1 MVYTKFAAIQKVV
14 DLSGGLRYTILK
26 ERRNTMS
33 YLTLDDGT
41 DAADFDSLYGRE
53 WNFIYALE
61 DKIKANTNAGKP
73 PFDGIDFP
81 ETGKSIGANTLNF
94 LAKALNK
101 SETFVSAMK
110 TACASKNAQKNVFN
124 FIGKLDFTEVL
135 KDEKNEANILKI
147 IYNNIRHGYN
157 KNLTASTATWA
168 MAYAATNG
176 LIGNYDEMGDET
188 HPYYKITQFDE
199 NKEKLEYGSPKAL
212 TIIAEK
218 SSTQNIALIKDVLK
232 RSDLSEL
239 DDGTKSKLEKMIQYS
254 WNDKR
259 QEEKFNLF
267 LESSPVTNLSE
278 KAFLK
283 RKNITLEDVQTYY
296 DKNNW
301 NKLSPTNLLDKL
313 DYAKEN
319 NKIENF
325 TESMNKIRGE
335 LAVKYIMETEQVDH
349 NIVNKFSKDICQGFK
364 DNPEALKK
372 LGVEIP
378 YSVIDTLK
386 KDEHFKNDIQFID
399 GAKNVSIAFTYKDHY
414 EKSIDLLNQVAEKG
428 FSAGYGAEM
437 IVLKAGKV
445 LEEKRSEYELAKK
458 NLQTVLKKR
467 EEYNQAKERFD
478 ILDMVEQDIGT
489 YLYKDENFFQQLDPS
504 LNKEEILKM
513 AIDKAK
519 GKDVKKLE
527 CTDKPT
533 NGLGKLFMSKDKKEK
548 EQKNIKAKEEAC
560 NIINQFVESLSS
572 KLKNTETKF
581 EANNP
586 TKLLEDCSIDTVKKQ
601 WSEDYEYI
609 QDNRSTVEH
618 SKWTEK
624 DARKLVEEF
633 EKMETAQKSAQT
645 KLDHQVTIT
654 KTARETSGVKDIETK
669 TGFDAMEIK
678 AQLRAENPN
687 MPVRDLY
694 ASMKEI
700 RDKGEYSA
708 EIKIKTPK
716 DDKVKAD
723 NDKLSVLRGTK
734 AQEAKPVKQTSLP
747 QMMKNKSNTQE

>member
-1 MVYTKFAAIQKVV
+1 
-14 DLSGGLRYTILK
+14 
-26 ERRNTMS
+26 MS
-33 YLTLDDGT
+33 YITLPDGT

-53 WNFIYALE
+53 WKFIYALE

-81 ETGKSIGANTLNF
+81 ETCKSIDANTLNF

-147 IYNNIRHGYN
+147 IHNNIRHGDN

-168 MAYAATNG
+168 MAYAATNE

-301 NKLSPTNLLDKL
+301 NKLSPTNLLNKL

-445 LEEKRSEYELAKK
+445 LEEKRSKYELAKK

-478 ILDMVEQDIGT
+478 ILDKVKQDIGT
-489 YLYKDENFFQQLDPS
+489 YLYKDEKIFQQLDPS

-519 GKDVKKLE
+519 GKDVKKME

-533 NGLGKLFMSKDKKEK
+533 KGLKRLFMSKAKKEK
-548 EQKNIKAKEEAC
+548 EQKDIKAKEEAYSA
-560 NIINQFVESLSS
+560 INRFVEDMGN
-572 KLKNTETKF
+572 KWKDTKTV
-581 EANNP
+581 N
-586 TKLLEDCSIDTVKKQ
+586 LLDGCSIDTVNKQ

-609 QDNRSTVEH
+609 EYNRSTVEH

-645 KLDHQVTIT
+645 KLDYQVTIA

-669 TGFDAMEIK
+669 TGFDAMEVK

-687 MPVRDLY
+687 MSVRDLY

-708 EIKIKTPK
+708 EIKVKAPK
-716 DDKVKAD
+716 DDKVK
-723 NDKLSVLRGTK
+723 NDINKLSILRGTK
-734 AQEAKPVKQTSLP
+734 AQEAKPVKQTSLSP
-747 QMMKNKSNTQE
+747 QMMQNRLSNTKK

>member
-1 MVYTKFAAIQKVV
+1 
-14 DLSGGLRYTILK
+14 
-26 ERRNTMS
+26 
-33 YLTLDDGT
+33 
-41 DAADFDSLYGRE
+41 
-53 WNFIYALE
+53 
-61 DKIKANTNAGKP
+61 
-73 PFDGIDFP
+73 
-81 ETGKSIGANTLNF
+81 
-94 LAKALNK
+94 
-101 SETFVSAMK
+101 
-110 TACASKNAQKNVFN
+110 
-124 FIGKLDFTEVL
+124 
-135 KDEKNEANILKI
+135 
-147 IYNNIRHGYN
+147 
-157 KNLTASTATWA
+157 
-168 MAYAATNG
+168 
-176 LIGNYDEMGDET
+176 
-188 HPYYKITQFDE
+188 
-199 NKEKLEYGSPKAL
+199 
-212 TIIAEK
+212 
-218 SSTQNIALIKDVLK
+218 
-232 RSDLSEL
+232 
-239 DDGTKSKLEKMIQYS
+239 
-254 WNDKR
+254 
-259 QEEKFNLF
+259 
-267 LESSPVTNLSE
+267 
-278 KAFLK
+278 
-283 RKNITLEDVQTYY
+283 
-296 DKNNW
+296 
-301 NKLSPTNLLDKL
+301 
-313 DYAKEN
+313 
-319 NKIENF
+319 
-325 TESMNKIRGE
+325 
-335 LAVKYIMETEQVDH
+335 
-349 NIVNKFSKDICQGFK
+349 
-364 DNPEALKK
+364 
-372 LGVEIP
+372 
-378 YSVIDTLK
+378 
-386 KDEHFKNDIQFID
+386 
-399 GAKNVSIAFTYKDHY
+399 
-414 EKSIDLLNQVAEKG
+414 
-428 FSAGYGAEM
+428 
-437 IVLKAGKV
+437 
-445 LEEKRSEYELAKK
+445 
-458 NLQTVLKKR
+458 
-467 EEYNQAKERFD
+467 
-478 ILDMVEQDIGT
+478 MVEQDIGT
-489 YLYKDENFFQQLDPS
+489 YLYKDEKFFQQLDPS

-533 NGLGKLFMSKDKKEK
+533 NGLNKLFMSKDKKEK

-586 TKLLEDCSIDTVKKQ
+586 TKLLEGCSIDTVKKQ

-723 NDKLSVLRGTK
+723 DDKLSVLRGTK

-747 QMMKNKSNTQE
+747 QMMKNQPNTKE